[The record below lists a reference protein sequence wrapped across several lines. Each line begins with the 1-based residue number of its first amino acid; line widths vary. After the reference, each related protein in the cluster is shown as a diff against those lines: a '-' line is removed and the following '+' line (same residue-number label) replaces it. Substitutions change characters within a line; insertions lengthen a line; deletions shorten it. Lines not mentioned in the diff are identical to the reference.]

1 MVLHPWAVVL
11 GVLAVGLPVL
21 IHWLSRPRPV
31 RLPFSG
37 LRFIRGAIRQRR
49 AVHRLRDGLVLGLRV
64 MAVVL
69 LAMAMARP
77 LWGPRLESLYTSDWG
92 GSRQRVVIVDV
103 SESMSAREGSFEVFE
118 RARPLAAKYLAYAEG
133 LRANLILA
141 GGRPEGVF
149 ERPSAN
155 VAALRDALAGT
166 RPRPERLN
174 IQAALAM
181 AAQMLGQVAE
191 AGVPRRE
198 LVVVSD
204 FQKTSWAEADLRLL
218 PADTL
223 MRMESVAPAR
233 VLGNLA
239 VLGVSSPGRVERG
252 AEIKVDVEV
261 GNFSPRPRQVQADI
275 TVAGATGRASGSCP
289 AFGRTVL
296 STRVVPASDGWQ
308 AGEVRLVG
316 IDDALPADDIRP
328 FVLAV
333 RAPTIYALVT
343 RQRNVVNATASYYL
357 ERALV
362 PSVGGGGAEGERVVR
377 CDPGQLDLE
386 GIAPADLVVVAHPG
400 RLVGKAVELLASHMR
415 RGRSLVYVAAEAV
428 DAVNLKLLVEAVGGG
443 LRMPVEFLPPTA
455 GRPRRDLKLADVR
468 LDSAAFSL
476 YGDDVRAAIAPLRFS
491 GGLDT
496 RVIEGGLADD
506 VWGRYDDGTA
516 FLAVASRGDS
526 CLAVL
531 NVDLAA
537 SNLPVSPVFVP
548 LLHELAA
555 WLVGSRS
562 EGHDLLC
569 GEPASVVLPVEFA
582 GLRALRVVAPA
593 GVTEPGGLVAEGDGV
608 VYRSPA
614 VGGPGV
620 FRIESGDAAC
630 LAFASVIPAAES
642 DLRCLD
648 VASIKEGLSTGG
660 EIEVCSAA
668 GEDDGR
674 DFIWVWL
681 AAACV
686 GCLLLEL
693 VVLRVMR
700 T

>member
-21 IHWLSRPRPV
+21 IHWLARPRPV

-37 LRFIRGAIRQRR
+37 LRFIRDAMGQRR
-49 AVHRLRDGLVLGLRV
+49 AAHRLRDGLVLGLRV

-69 LAMAMARP
+69 LAAAMARP
-77 LWGPRLESLYTSDWG
+77 LWGPRSTTLDTSDWG
-92 GSRQRVVIVDV
+92 GHRQRVVILDV
-103 SESMSAREGSFEVFE
+103 SESMSARERSLEVFE
-118 RARPLAAKYLAYAEG
+118 RARSLAAKYLAYAEG
-133 LRANLILA
+133 LRVNLILA
-141 GGRPEGVF
+141 GARPEAVF

-155 VAALRDALAGT
+155 VVALRDALAGT

-174 IQAALAM
+174 IQAALVM

-191 AGVPRRE
+191 GGVPRRE

-223 MRMESVAPAR
+223 IRMESVGPAR

-239 VLGVSSPGRVERG
+239 VLGVSSSGRVERG

-261 GNFSPRPRQVQADI
+261 GNFSPAPRQVQADI
-275 TVAGATGRASGSCP
+275 TVAGVTGRASGSCP

-296 STRVVPASDGWQ
+296 SSRVVPAADGWQ
-308 AGEVRLVG
+308 GGEVRLVG

-362 PSVGGGGAEGERVVR
+362 PSRGGQSADGERVVR
-377 CDPGQLDLE
+377 IDPVELE
-386 GIAPADLVVVAHPG
+386 PESIARADLAVVAHPG
-400 RLVGKAVELLASHMR
+400 RLAGNAVELLASHIR

-428 DAVNLKLLVEAVGGG
+428 DAANLKLLVEAVGEG

-455 GRPRRDLKLADVR
+455 GRPRRDLRLADVR
-468 LDSAAFSL
+468 RDSAVFSL
-476 YGDDVRAAIAPLRFS
+476 YGDDVRVAIAPLRFS

-496 RVIEGGLADD
+496 RVIEGGLAED
-506 VWGRYDDGTA
+506 VWALYDDGSA

-537 SNLPVSPVFVP
+537 TNLPVSPVFVP
-548 LLHELAA
+548 LLQELAA
-555 WLVGSRS
+555 WLVGGRS

-569 GEPASVVLPVEFA
+569 GEPASVVLPVELA

-593 GVTEPGGLVAEGDGV
+593 GVAEPGGLVAEGDGV
-608 VYRSPA
+608 AYRSPA

-620 FRIESGDAAC
+620 FRIESGDTVC

-642 DLRCLD
+642 DLRGLD
-648 VASIKEGLSTGG
+648 VTSIKEGLATAG

-668 GEDDGR
+668 DGDDGS

-693 VVLRVMR
+693 VVLKVMR